1 MSASRR
7 GSARSLASSALPEL
21 ETTQVADAPRRAA
34 ESARKCD
41 LTIVAHSGDFDKV
54 MAALIIATGAAASGR
69 VVSIFFTFWGLNA
82 LRSGR
87 RIRGKPFVERLI
99 GWMMPR
105 GPDRLP
111 SSRMNMGGAG
121 PRFFRHLMKKRQ
133 VQSVSELLN
142 QCVDLGVRLVACQ
155 MSMEMLGIRRDE
167 LREEVELAGVTTY
180 LLHAEGASH
189 NLFI

>member
-1 MSASRR
+1 M
-7 GSARSLASSALPEL
+7 PEL
-21 ETTQVADAPRRAA
+21 RAPERAEAPRGAVGA
-34 ESARKCD
+34 PQSCD

-87 RIRGKPFVERLI
+87 RVRGKPFVERLI

-121 PRFFRHLMKKRQ
+121 PRFFRHLMKKRR
-133 VQSVSELLN
+133 VQSISELLDD
-142 QCVDLGVRLVACQ
+142 CVDLGVRLVACQ
-155 MSMEMLGIRRDE
+155 MSMEMLGIQRDE
-167 LREEVELAGVTTY
+167 LRTDAELAGVATY